1 MKELRNYT
9 CSAKHANC
17 QAVFAKNR
25 HSRRNVAYVAVTTL
39 FKAFSGGSRNW
50 WKKGRHR
57 GCGAPHRGSEAVP
70 RAEVQGHVV
79 GCLGALTPKNTLE
92 ASRKALWWCKRQV
105 HRWQPTVNFCTI
117 LARYMSSSIRLFV
130 VCLWSVCLSVV
141 CNVSAKCALLRRLK
155 FSAMFYAI
163 WYLGHPLTST

>member
-117 LARYMSSSIRLFV
+117 FV
-130 VCLWSVCLSVV
+130 GYLQHVCANFLSVV
-141 CNVSAKCALLRRLK
+141 SLIVPTHVSKIIDYFPLKEQQSNRRQTEHRNGK
-155 FSAMFYAI
+155 KKK
-163 WYLGHPLTST
+163 GHK